1 MKDISKA
8 FLGNE
13 STVLRMANIFVA
25 LQILQYLI
33 PQNGNEGNSVY
44 RLNVERDGGERLDN
58 EGIMTVQRVN
68 EIASELSAMR
78 HRVAVLEK
86 LSSMWERGKVDR

>member
-1 MKDISKA
+1 M
-8 FLGNE
+8 
-13 STVLRMANIFVA
+13 
-25 LQILQYLI
+25 
-33 PQNGNEGNSVY
+33 Y

-58 EGIMTVQRVN
+58 EGIMTVQRMN